1 MKKNHDV
8 VIIGG
13 SLAGAA
19 CVRELVRL
27 GIDAIA
33 LERDRFPRRKV
44 CGGFLSPGAVNS
56 LEQLGLLDE
65 IVNAGAVKVSSA
77 RVRAGSIEVEI
88 PFGRPGLGVS
98 RNVLDHILARDAR
111 VQQGYIVRKVQRCNP
126 GFDVNGVLCSVVID
140 ASGKL
145 GRFTKRQH
153 VDEFGIQYSE
163 SQSRGSI
170 LDFWFF
176 EDGYGGGVSV
186 EGGRSNWCFLLKKHA
201 LPKYV
206 DRPDCLVTGPLA
218 YDRLPGEFIAIGDAA
233 GMVDPFCGEGMRHA
247 LESGILAAGVV
258 AAGLRRHASYEEMK
272 YRYESEWT
280 RQWEVRRRVG
290 AGLRTLQKY
299 FDVGLRIAPAW
310 VLSRMWN

>member
-1 MKKNHDV
+1 MKNDYEV

-44 CGGFLSPGAVNS
+44 CGGFLSPGAVES
-56 LEQLGLLDE
+56 LEQLELLE
-65 IVNAGAVKVSSA
+65 EVLNAGAVKVSSA
-77 RVRAGSIEVEI
+77 RVRAGATEVEI
-88 PFGRPGLGVS
+88 AFDRPALGIS
-98 RNVLDHILARDAR
+98 RNVLDDILARGAR
-111 VQQGYIVRKVQRCNP
+111 VQQGVPVRSVKRCNA
-126 GFDVNGVLCSVVID
+126 GFDVDGFRCSVVID

-145 GRFTKRQH
+145 GRFTKRQR

-163 SQSRGSI
+163 AQSRGSV
-170 LDFWFF
+170 LDFSFF

-186 EGGRSNWCFLLKKHA
+186 EGGRSNWCFLIKKAA
-201 LPKYV
+201 LPKYL

-233 GMVDPFCGEGMRHA
+233 GMVDPFCGEGMRQA
-247 LESGILAAGVV
+247 IESGVLAAGVV
-258 AAGLRRHASYEEMK
+258 AAGIGRGATYEEMK

-280 RQWEVRRRVG
+280 RRWGLRRAVG
-290 AGLRTLQKY
+290 AGLRRLQEY
-299 FDVGLRIAPAW
+299 FGVGLRLAPAW
-310 VLSRMWN
+310 ALKRIWD

>member
-111 VQQGYIVRKVQRCNP
+111 V
-126 GFDVNGVLCSVVID
+126 
-140 ASGKL
+140 
-145 GRFTKRQH
+145 
-153 VDEFGIQYSE
+153 
-163 SQSRGSI
+163 
-170 LDFWFF
+170 
-176 EDGYGGGVSV
+176 
-186 EGGRSNWCFLLKKHA
+186 
-201 LPKYV
+201 
-206 DRPDCLVTGPLA
+206 
-218 YDRLPGEFIAIGDAA
+218 
-233 GMVDPFCGEGMRHA
+233 
-247 LESGILAAGVV
+247 
-258 AAGLRRHASYEEMK
+258 
-272 YRYESEWT
+272 
-280 RQWEVRRRVG
+280 
-290 AGLRTLQKY
+290 
-299 FDVGLRIAPAW
+299 
-310 VLSRMWN
+310 